1 MTQDPDT
8 DLNRVRS
15 SSFRHLLITALAC
28 FASLLL
34 LFGIVVIDHVFG
46 PFFVPCKSRLGC
58 TFEDQC
64 ALTVSPVWTAH
75 FPKLL
80 TESAIRMLDA
90 NADGVED
97 VVMGF
102 ATGQCVQSDGVDLSS
117 RHFV

>member
-1 MTQDPDT
+1 MRINPVSYLGGT
-8 DLNRVRS
+8 
-15 SSFRHLLITALAC
+15 
-28 FASLLL
+28 FA
-34 LFGIVVIDHVFG
+34 
-46 PFFVPCKSRLGC
+46 
-58 TFEDQC
+58 
-64 ALTVSPVWTAH
+64 
-75 FPKLL
+75 KLL